1 MKQDVDMPT
10 LQEIF
15 QRSEPDRRLVGR
27 TRINRNALLFFSG
40 QVGVFSCVVRDVTN
54 SGAGLRVERMPII
67 PINFD
72 LSFDNFK
79 TIRKCR
85 LIWRN
90 ADFIGVALN

>member
-1 MKQDVDMPT
+1 MKQDVHMPT

-27 TRINRNALLFFSG
+27 TRINRSALLFFSG
-40 QVGVFSCVVRDVTN
+40 QVGVFSCIVRDVTN
-54 SGAGLRVERMPII
+54 SGAGLRVERIPIV

-79 TIRKCR
+79 TIRRCR
-85 LIWRN
+85 LIWRHN
-90 ADFIGVALN
+90 EFIGAALD

>member
-1 MKQDVDMPT
+1 MKQDVHMPT

-40 QVGVFSCVVRDVTN
+40 QVSVFSCIVRDVTN
-54 SGAGLRVERMPII
+54 SGAGIRIDRMPII
-67 PINFD
+67 PIDFD
-72 LSFDNFK
+72 LSFDNFR
-79 TIRKCR
+79 TIRRCR

-90 ADFIGVALN
+90 TDLIGVTLN